1 VKPLPRVNSIFLI
14 LAKRA
19 APFRVFAAAPSKT
32 KSASRTAK
40 FAGEWDRLPVKF
52 RTRRTILLLSAGLAM
67 LLQSSSGAEPET
79 QLSGDIFHSAAPSRV
94 LMVGDSLSVGAFG
107 EALQVYLLQRF
118 GSNNIAL
125 YASCGSSPE
134 HWLRSGPKFIARCGY
149 REQTPQATV
158 LYDFQ
163 NGRRPQSIL
172 TPKLED
178 IVEAFRP
185 TTVIVQLGTNWM
197 DGFAANS
204 RNESTD
210 GQIIDRFVTAIHTS
224 ADSIQQI
231 IWVTPPDSSRYSRET
246 QRNIKDLITDAARRN
261 SFEIIDSSRLT
272 HYVPGKSGDDGVHY
286 NIEAANDWAIL
297 VKREL
302 DGMLR

>member
-1 VKPLPRVNSIFLI
+1 M
-14 LAKRA
+14 
-19 APFRVFAAAPSKT
+19 
-32 KSASRTAK
+32 
-40 FAGEWDRLPVKF
+40 KF
-52 RTRRTILLLSAGLAM
+52 RTQRMSLLLLVGSAF
-67 LLQSSSGAEPET
+67 LLCSSCNGAETGT
-79 QLSGDIFHSAAPSRV
+79 QLSGEIFHAAAPSRV

-107 EALQVYLLQRF
+107 EALQSYLLQRF
-118 GSNNIAL
+118 GSGNIAM

-134 HWLRSGPKFIARCGY
+134 HWLRSGRKFVAKCGY
-149 REQTPQATV
+149 REQTPHATV
-158 LYDFQ
+158 LYDSQ
-163 NGRRPQSIL
+163 NGRRPPSVL

-197 DGFAANS
+197 DGFTANS
-204 RNESTD
+204 GNESAD

-231 IWVTPPDSSRYSRET
+231 IWVTPPDSSRYSKET
-246 QRNIKDLITDAARRN
+246 QRNIKDLITAAARRN

-272 HYVPGKSGDDGVHY
+272 HYIPGKSGEDGVHY
-286 NIEAANDWAIL
+286 NIQAANDWAIL
-297 VKREL
+297 VKQAL